1 MSDAYSLLK
10 QEGVIMSEN
19 EIIGA
24 MDEMNELDDLTEA
37 QLDRLDEIDN
47 AVHECICVLAEKEIP
62 WDMELIG
69 ETLDAIKQVLL
80 AKKIRVR
87 HPGYLVE
94 LNGSN
99 HYLER
104 EQF

>member
-19 EIIGA
+19 EIIGT
-24 MDEMNELDDLTEA
+24 MDEMNELDLTEA